1 MNDPAGNS
9 GSGEMIF
16 VGRTS
21 RLQPAVTFLAADGL
35 FQGGGDKF
43 VEADAGASCGC
54 RYVLVQS
61 WIGADDE
68 LARERLLRLLAALLA
83 ESKIVLDGSRKGL
96 LERGHGFALERDHV
110 AQVGDLA
117 MENLGVLVV
126 FDRRL
131 ISLVCHHRHGSIPDS
146 VRKRR
151 TDFTAP
157 L

>member
-1 MNDPAGNS
+1 MAFSRAEATNLLRLTPA
-9 GSGEMIF
+9 
-16 VGRTS
+16 R
-21 RLQPAVTFLAADGL
+21 LAA
-35 FQGGGDKF
+35 
-43 VEADAGASCGC
+43 AD
-54 RYVLVQS
+54 YVLVQS

-83 ESKIVLDGSRKGL
+83 ESQIVLDGSRKGL

-131 ISLVCHHRHGSIPDS
+131 ISLVCHHRHGSIPD
-146 VRKRR
+146 
-151 TDFTAP
+151 
-157 L
+157 